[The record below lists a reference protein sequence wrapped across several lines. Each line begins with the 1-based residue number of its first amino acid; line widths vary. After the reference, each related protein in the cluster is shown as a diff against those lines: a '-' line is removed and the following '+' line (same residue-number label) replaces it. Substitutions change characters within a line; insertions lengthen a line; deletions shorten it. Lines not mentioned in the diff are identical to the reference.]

1 MVISVHN
8 LLNAFCF
15 MAQKDGIIHCKYR
28 VVLCDETL
36 LFSLYTHGEVE
47 MLFVEDKGELCS

>member
-8 LLNAFCF
+8 LLNAFPF
-15 MAQKDGIIHCKYR
+15 MAKKDGQIHCKYR
-28 VVLCDETL
+28 VVVCDETL
-36 LFSLYTHGEVE
+36 LFSLYTHREVE